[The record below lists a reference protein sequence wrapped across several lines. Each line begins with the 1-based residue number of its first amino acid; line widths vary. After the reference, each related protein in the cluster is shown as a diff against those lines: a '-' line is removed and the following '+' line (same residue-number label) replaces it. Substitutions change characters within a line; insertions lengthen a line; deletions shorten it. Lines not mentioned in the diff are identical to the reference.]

1 MKKLALSFILI
12 LLSINFV
19 EAKKSAIDFQVTK
32 QLIDTVKWEII
43 NESSVRFMIEEI
55 PSLYDTDIKCIRI
68 TIGDEVC
75 AESHV
80 YLNEEDKEIPYL
92 CVTGQI
98 NKYRNKD
105 VLVSFLSFFRKNSII
120 YYHLYKGVDNSKPD
134 WRLQLTASQMRE
146 VLDFLRELN
155 DYNHAQSEAS
165 RTTFESDT
173 LNLSLL
179 IDKILMRYNPKDKYK
194 NVYKQVKK
202 DGLILTSDAYDYFF
216 SLVNNEQTNNLKIKY
231 SGVNLTYC
239 GVRKEGNK
247 IYYYSYGFN
256 FGHIKYDF
264 IPQLFIARLLRDFES
279 IGYSLHS
286 HKTKYKGS
294 SYSTQY
300 SSYEQ
305 FFLTKGNDIVE
316 VSLQHSDKYELNCS
330 VFFYVYPQCTDKKT
344 RENILNKRY

>member
-68 TIGDEVC
+68 TIGDEVF

-105 VLVSFLSFFRKNSII
+105 VFVSFLSFFRKNSII

-173 LNLSLL
+173 VNLSLL
-179 IDKILMRYNPKDKYK
+179 IDKILQKYNPKDKYK
-194 NVYKQVKK
+194 NVLKQVVN
-202 DGLILTSDAYDYFF
+202 DGLVIDDFKSDF
-216 SLVNNEQTNNLKIKY
+216 SLYNHTNKEKIKIEY
-231 SGVNLTYC
+231 SGIKLTFC
-239 GVRKEGNK
+239 DVRKDGNK
-247 IYYYSYGFN
+247 IFYYSYGFN

-264 IPQLFIARLLRDFES
+264 IPQLFIAQLLRDFET

-286 HKTKYKGS
+286 HKPKYRGS
-294 SYSTQY
+294 YYSNKY
-300 SSYEQ
+300 SSFEE
-305 FFLTKGNDIVE
+305 FILTKGDDIVE
-316 VSLQHSDKYELNCS
+316 VSLQHSDTYELNCN
-330 VFFYVYPQCTDKKT
+330 VFITVYPQCTDKKT
-344 RENILNKRY
+344 RENLFNKQRY